1 MQLLKIDKENY
12 VGQADPFILKHN
24 DKYYIYTTGD
34 DGLYAHSCDTLLGDW
49 KFEGRIFTIEGKDH
63 FWAPSAIYH
72 EGKLYQLKG
81 DKRFNG
87 VKYVQIFHRAK
98 HILKGED
105 SEFLGL

>member
-34 DGLYAHSCDTLLGDW
+34 DGLYAHSCDNLLGDW
-49 KFEGRIFTIEGKDH
+49 KFEGRIFTIPGKEC

-72 EGKLYQLKG
+72 EGKFYIYFSI
-81 DKRFNG
+81 R
-87 VKYVQIFHRAK
+87 
-98 HILKGED
+98 
-105 SEFLGL
+105 